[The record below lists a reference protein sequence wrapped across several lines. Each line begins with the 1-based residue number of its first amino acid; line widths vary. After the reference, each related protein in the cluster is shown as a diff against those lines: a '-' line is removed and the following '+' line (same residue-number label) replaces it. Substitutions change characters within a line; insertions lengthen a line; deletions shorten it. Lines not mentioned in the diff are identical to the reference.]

1 MKYFDEMLYVPL
13 WCLFCGPLLFL
24 FHVCISYAA
33 VITCLERAVLLAVL
47 CMMFPCVFVIFLFG
61 VPDHVWHLTELI
73 HDLCRLHYFHNDN
86 SCQICLIQLMEVPMI

>member
-1 MKYFDEMLYVPL
+1 MLNVPL

-33 VITCLERAVLLAVL
+33 VITCLERAVLLAVF
-47 CMMFPCVFVIFLFG
+47 CMIFPCVFVIFLFG
-61 VPDHVWHLTELI
+61 VPDHVLHLTELI
-73 HDLCRLHYFHNDN
+73 HDLCGLHYFHNDN